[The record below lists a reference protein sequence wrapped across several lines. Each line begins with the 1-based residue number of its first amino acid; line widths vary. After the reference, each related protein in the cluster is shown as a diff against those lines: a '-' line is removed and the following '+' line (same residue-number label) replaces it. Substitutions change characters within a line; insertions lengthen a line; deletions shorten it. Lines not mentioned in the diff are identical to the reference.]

1 MMYSDYKIILAS
13 KSPRRHEL
21 LAGLDLPFEVVIHE
35 VDEVFPEGLS
45 MEEIPVYLAK
55 LKAVPFYGELS
66 ENTLVITADTIVWID
81 GMVLGKPNDY
91 EHACEMLR
99 HLSGKKHVVVT
110 GVCLTTKDKQVAF
123 AATTDVY
130 FKDLSDAE
138 IDYYLKNYHPYDK
151 AGSYGVQEWIGY
163 IAIERIEGSY
173 FNVMGLPVQ
182 RLYEELQKF

>member
-1 MMYSDYKIILAS
+1 MITDYKIILAS

-21 LAGLDLPFEVVIHE
+21 LAGLDLPFEVIIHE
-35 VDEVFPEGLS
+35 VDEIFPEGLP

-55 LKAVPFYGELS
+55 LKAEPFYNELRS
-66 ENTLVITADTIVWID
+66 DKLVITADTIVWID
-81 GMVLGKPNDY
+81 GVVLGKPNDY
-91 EHACEMLR
+91 EHAATMLR
-99 HLSGKKHVVVT
+99 QLSGKKHVVVT
-110 GVCLTTKDKQVAF
+110 GVCLTTKEKQVAF
-123 AATTDVY
+123 SATTDVY
-130 FKDLSDAE
+130 FKDLTDGE

-182 RLYEELQKF
+182 RLYEELIKF